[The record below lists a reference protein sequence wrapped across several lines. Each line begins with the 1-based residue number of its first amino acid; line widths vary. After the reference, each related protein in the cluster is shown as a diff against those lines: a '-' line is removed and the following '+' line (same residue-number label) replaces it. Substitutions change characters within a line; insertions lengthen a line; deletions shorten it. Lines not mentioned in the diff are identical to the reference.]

1 MDEFLRNAVPK
12 ILAGEKGETGIE
24 YGQRVLRDH
33 WSQLRGRLLA
43 DIAHLN
49 SKCMY
54 GRLPL
59 PDGTSNMESIT
70 GDLKYHLGRADML
83 MKDFAFG
90 NLEVMEGSLVTAGA
104 DFLAYRHHS
113 AKRTAQKKG
122 RSQPHTE

>member
-1 MDEFLRNAVPK
+1 
-12 ILAGEKGETGIE
+12 
-24 YGQRVLRDH
+24 
-33 WSQLRGRLLA
+33 
-43 DIAHLN
+43 
-49 SKCMY
+49 
-54 GRLPL
+54 
-59 PDGTSNMESIT
+59 
-70 GDLKYHLGRADML
+70 ML